1 MKPILTAL
9 AGVAIAASLAATSF
23 AQPPP
28 NQANHHNERRPP
40 VYEAPPR
47 HAPPPNIPPP
57 GPPQRS
63 PNSLGAGWALQQDEV
78 RQGVTQ
84 RRLVP
89 LGQVIEQLG
98 RRMGGRQLDAGLEYQ
113 GGRPIYRV
121 RWITRDGRRVDM
133 LIDAATGATVSG
145 G

>member
-9 AGVAIAASLAATSF
+9 AGVAIAASLAATGF

-28 NQANHHNERRPP
+28 NETNHHTERRPP
-40 VYEAPPR
+40 AYEAPPR
-47 HAPPPNIPPP
+47 RAPPPTNPQAGPPP
-57 GPPQRS
+57 RS

-84 RRLVP
+84 RRLMP

-113 GGRPIYRV
+113 DGRPIYRV

-133 LIDAATGATVSG
+133 LIDAATGATLSG